1 MTTAAPPHSAGARPV
16 AVTVGEPAGIGPDI
30 LIALWARRTELALP
44 PLFAIADPD
53 LLAGRSAALGLA
65 IEIAPASAP
74 DALALGGAALPV
86 LATHHPMRAAP
97 GTPQPS
103 DAPAIVEAI
112 ERAVALV
119 MTGDAAALTTGPI
132 QKASLYEAG
141 FPHPGHTEFLGDL
154 AERHTGTPATPVMM
168 IAAPMLRTVPVT
180 VHIPF
185 VDVPKHL
192 TRERI
197 VAVGRTVARD
207 LSERFGLA
215 APRLAVAGLNPH
227 AGENGHLG
235 REDEEIVRPAV
246 EALRAEGIAATGP
259 LPADTL
265 FHAAARARYDAVLGM
280 YHDQAL
286 IPVKTLA
293 FDDGVNVTLGLPFVR
308 TSPDHGTALDLAG
321 TGTANPASFLAAL
334 RLAAHLG
341 HR

>member
-1 MTTAAPPHSAGARPV
+1 MTTAAPTHSAGARPV
-16 AVTVGEPAGIGPDI
+16 AVTVGEPAGIGPDLLLAI
-30 LIALWARRTELALP
+30 WARRTALSLP

-53 LLAGRSAALGLA
+53 LLARRAAVLGLGV
-65 IEIAPASAP
+65 EIAPASTP
-74 DALALGGAALPV
+74 ETLALDGPALPV
-86 LATHHPMRAAP
+86 LATRHPMHAEP
-97 GTPQPS
+97 GTPRAA

-119 MTGDAAALTTGPI
+119 MAGDAAALMTGPI

-141 FPHPGHTEFLGDL
+141 FSYPGHTEFLGAL
-154 AERHTGTPATPVMM
+154 SEHHTGVPATPVMM

-180 VHIPF
+180 IHIPF
-185 VDVPKHL
+185 AEVPKRL

-197 VAVGRTVARD
+197 VTVGRIVARD

-227 AGENGHLG
+227 AGEDGHLG

-265 FHAAARARYDAVLGM
+265 FHAAARTRYDAVLGM

-293 FDDGVNVTLGLPFVR
+293 FDEGVNVTLGLPFVR

-321 TGTANPASFLAAL
+321 TGTANPASVLAAL